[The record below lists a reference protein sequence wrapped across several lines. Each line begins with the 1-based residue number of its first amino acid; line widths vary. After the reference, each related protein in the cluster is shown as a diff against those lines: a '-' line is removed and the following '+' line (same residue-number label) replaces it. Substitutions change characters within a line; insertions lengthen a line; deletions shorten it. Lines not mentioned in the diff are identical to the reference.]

1 MKAKKLALS
10 LLAGTLACSA
20 LAINTPAHADPVGG
34 AFRTLVG
41 TGSDTT
47 QSVMDALA
55 EVVTDSSG
63 NQIIGS
69 YDAIDPT
76 TGVAGGTIQT
86 RANGATF
93 TRPNGSGAGIQ
104 ALTSSV
110 KGLTYPAANGVDVT
124 DQLDFARSSSGP
136 SGSGTDL
143 TYIPFAKDA
152 VSYAYSNTDA
162 AAAVP
167 SDLTTAQLKGI
178 FSGDITTYVGS
189 DSATHTYVPILPQS
203 GSGSRKFFLSSL
215 GLTESNVAWITT
227 TFQENEGT
235 TIDAVGE
242 IAPFSAAA
250 YIAQTN
256 AKITN
261 TISTNKVVL
270 GSVDS
275 VSPFLSGG
283 ALNAS
288 FPLARNVYNVVATSR
303 LSGTTDSDLLLQST
317 FVGSSSK
324 ICLATSTIT
333 DYGFGTI
340 DNCGATTT
348 TGPFVVNGSAPTLVA
363 SPAPAISGAARIG
376 QVLTASTGTWSGA
389 SSLSYAYQWLRSGSP
404 INGATGSS
412 YLVSTSD
419 AGKVITVRVTASARA
434 ASTSAVST
442 GVAVPKLAAKASVK
456 FDKSASNHKKK
467 GKVTVKISV
476 TGVSAPTGTITVLD
490 GKKKLAKV
498 TLTVSKKGVAV
509 AKLPKL
515 SKKKHSI
522 SVVYSGTSSIA
533 GKTVKISLKVK

>member
-20 LAINTPAHADPVGG
+20 LAISTPAHADPTGG
-34 AFRTLVG
+34 TYRALTG

-55 EVVTDSSG
+55 EVVTDSGGSK
-63 NQIIGS
+63 IIAS
-69 YDAIDPT
+69 YDAIDPS
-76 TGVAGGTIQT
+76 TGVAGGSIQT
-86 RANGATF
+86 RTDGSAF

-110 KGLTYPAANGVDVT
+110 KGLTYPASNGVDVT

-152 VSYAYSNTDA
+152 VSYAYSNTA
-162 AAAVP
+162 SGAAVP
-167 SDLTTAQLKGI
+167 SNLTAAQLKQIFNGDLTTY
-178 FSGDITTYVGS
+178 TGS
-189 DSATHTYVPILPQS
+189 DSATHTYLPMLPQS
-203 GSGSRKFFLSSL
+203 GSGSRKFFLSAL

-261 TISTNKVVL
+261 TVATNKVLL

-275 VSPFLSGG
+275 VSPIQVSGS
-283 ALNAS
+283 LNAS

-303 LSGTTDSDLLLQST
+303 LSGTSDSDKLLQST

-324 ICLATSTIT
+324 VCSASSTIT
-333 DYGFGTI
+333 DYGFGAI

-348 TGPFVVNGSAPTLVA
+348 TGPFVINGSAPTLVA
-363 SPAPAISGAARIG
+363 NPAPAITGAARVG

-389 SSLSYAYQWLRSGSP
+389 ASLSYAYQWLRGGSE
-404 INGATGSS
+404 IAGATGSA
-412 YLVSTSD
+412 YAVSVGD
-419 AGKVITVRVTASARA
+419 AGQAIAVRVTASARA
-434 ASTSAVST
+434 TSTSAVST
-442 GVAVPKLAAKASVK
+442 AVAVPKVSAGLSVK
-456 FDKSASNHKKK
+456 FDKAASNKKKK
-467 GKVTVKISV
+467 GKVTIKV
-476 TGVSAPTGTITVLD
+476 TAAGVARPTGTITVLD

-498 TLTVSKKGVAV
+498 TVTLSKKGVV
-509 AKLPKL
+509 VVKLPKL
-515 SKKKHSI
+515 SKKKHTI
-522 SVVYSGTSSIA
+522 SVVYGGSSLIA
-533 GKTVKISLKVK
+533 AKTVKVSLKVK